1 MSFKILVVD
10 DSRLARM
17 AVAKALN
24 AVHPEWTRLEAA
36 NADEA
41 IALAKQG
48 SIDIAL
54 VDFNMPDRDGLVLA
68 AELRQMNPRM
78 PVAVVSANHQDEVL
92 RRAREVGASF
102 LMKPLTQ
109 DALSRF
115 LDDALGQ
122 LSAQ

>member
-1 MSFKILVVD
+1 
-10 DSRLARM
+10 M

-54 VDFNMPDRDGLVLA
+54 VDFNMPGRDGLVLA

-115 LDDALGQ
+115 LDDALCK